1 MLKIAF
7 YLCTALLAFALYKSP
22 SLPQST
28 AITEQLS
35 QEPVQ
40 EAIAPA
46 AFKTEKN
53 GVIYTIEPLH
63 RYEIYGLVVSKYNTD
78 SWWGWAHKAWNDH
91 LNVTDLCV
99 VWGTNA
105 LSSGHHDLS
114 FSSGQWTCNVET
126 SSDAAWKAFDMN
138 KISNN
143 HLLTDNAQI
152 AKKLK
157 SIRIGDQIH
166 LTGHLANYKH
176 SSGNGF
182 ARGTS
187 TVRTDTGNGA
197 CETIFVSD
205 VNVLRAAPGPWRN
218 TAWLAAL
225 GMLLALGLGFMRPH
239 RASS

>member
-1 MLKIAF
+1 MLKAVF
-7 YLCTALLAFALYKSP
+7 YLCSALLALALYKNP
-22 SLPQST
+22 SLPEAKT
-28 AITEQLS
+28 IAPQLS
-35 QEPVQ
+35 QEPLQ
-40 EAIAPA
+40 EAISTA
-46 AFKTEKN
+46 AFKVDKN
-53 GVIYTIEPLH
+53 GVTYTIEPSH

-105 LSSGHHDLS
+105 VGGGYHDLS
-114 FSSGQWTCNVET
+114 FSSGQWTCNFET
-126 SSDAAWKAFDMN
+126 SSDAAWRAFDMH

-143 HLLTDNAQI
+143 HLLTDNPQL

-157 SIRIGDQIH
+157 NIRIGDQIH
-166 LTGHLANYKH
+166 LTGQLASYKH
-176 SSGNGF
+176 FTGNGF

-197 CETIFVSD
+197 CETIFVDQVS
-205 VNVLRAAPGPWRN
+205 VLRAAPSLWRYLL
-218 TAWLAAL
+218 WLACL
-225 GMLLALGLGFMRPH
+225 GMLFAAVIGFLKPH